1 MTGVLPAVFL
11 QRGRH
16 GKTPALIF
24 LQNRIM
30 DFMNTQVTL
39 YGIPNCSTVKKA
51 RAWLDANGIGYT
63 FHDFKKA
70 GLDAGL
76 IKTWL
81 EDIPWDTLL
90 NRKGTTWRSLS
101 DVRKASIIDSESAGR
116 LMLELPS
123 IVKRP
128 VLQTSGRPAQ
138 AGFSETQYQQIF
150 KN

>member
-1 MTGVLPAVFL
+1 
-11 QRGRH
+11 
-16 GKTPALIF
+16 
-24 LQNRIM
+24 
-30 DFMNTQVTL
+30 MNTQVTL
-39 YGIPNCSTVKKA
+39 YGILNCDTVRKA
-51 RAWLDANGIGYT
+51 RAWLDANGIAYT

-81 EDIPWDTLL
+81 KDIPWDTLL

-101 DVRKASIIDSESAGR
+101 DARKADITDSDSAGA
-116 LMLELPS
+116 LMVELPS

-128 VLQTSGRPAQ
+128 VLQTSGQPVQ
-138 AGFSETQYQQIF
+138 VGFSEARYQQIF